1 MRALKHIFLAVILL
15 YLQVLFAPKLTILGV
30 VPNLVFPL
38 IVLVGISFP
47 RNFAISIAFFTGLAL
62 DLLNPAQLGLNT
74 IGMLI
79 ISQLSFEHNKNIN
92 KERIVMVFLT
102 LLLLCLIYELPF
114 LLYNL
119 FVPGTGSLI
128 FLKSFIVIL
137 YNGVASLLL
146 VYLYYLI
153 TRLKFYMDV

>member
-1 MRALKHIFLAVILL
+1 MNAVKHILLASVLL
-15 YLQVLFAPKLTILGV
+15 YVQVLFAPKLTIFGV
-30 VPNLVFPL
+30 VPNLIFPL

-47 RNFAISIAFFTGLAL
+47 KNLAISIAFFTGLAL

-74 IGMLI
+74 ISMLV
-79 ISQLSFEHNKNIN
+79 ISQLSFEYNKNIN

-102 LLLLCLIYELPF
+102 LLLLSLIYELPF

-119 FVPGTGSLI
+119 FVPGTGSFV

-146 VYLYYLI
+146 AYIYYFI
-153 TRLKFYMDV
+153 TRLKFYLDV